1 MKYLLDTDAVSL
13 ARKAEG
19 SPFGDWIARQ
29 PIGDLAI
36 SAITLL
42 ELDIGVRR
50 AERKDARGGARLRLW
65 LDGAVIPMFEGRIL
79 PVDERVA
86 RAAAGMHVPDP
97 APDMDSLIAAT
108 ALAYGLTLVT
118 GNIKD
123 MRRTGV
129 ALLDPSQM

>member
-118 GNIKD
+118 GNVKD